1 MNRRGTSGAIAIG
14 VVVIVSLL
22 TACSPAAPTAGEQ
35 AVGGAGV
42 PQAVATERP
51 TPAVDVPVAQATLA
65 PVDASARP
73 VELRI
78 PAIDADLRVKPV
90 GVQDDGS
97 MEIPENPA
105 VAGWYRYG
113 PTPGADEGSAVI
125 AAHVDSRV
133 LGIGPLAQLRDL
145 DEGAKVQ
152 VRDEDGETTDFTVVS
167 VRYIP
172 RAELPVE
179 DLFSRSGESS
189 LVIITCGGS
198 FDEATR
204 TYSDN
209 VVAVARPEG

>member
-1 MNRRGTSGAIAIG
+1 MNRRGTSGAIAAG
-14 VVVIVSLL
+14 VVVTVSLL
-22 TACSPAAPTAGEQ
+22 TACSPAAPTVGEQ
-35 AVGGAGV
+35 AAGGAGA

>member
-1 MNRRGTSGAIAIG
+1 MNRRGTSGTIAVG
-14 VVVIVSLL
+14 VVVTVSLL
-22 TACSPAAPTAGEQ
+22 TACSPAAPTVGEQ
-35 AVGGAGV
+35 AAGGTGV